1 MELLHKKLNSI
12 PKLKTW
18 GFVYCESLIHKKL
31 LNKQQHEMH
40 VLNG

>member
-1 MELLHKKLNSI
+1 MLYKKLNSI
-12 PKLKTW
+12 PKLKNW

-31 LNKQQHEMH
+31 LNKKQHKMC